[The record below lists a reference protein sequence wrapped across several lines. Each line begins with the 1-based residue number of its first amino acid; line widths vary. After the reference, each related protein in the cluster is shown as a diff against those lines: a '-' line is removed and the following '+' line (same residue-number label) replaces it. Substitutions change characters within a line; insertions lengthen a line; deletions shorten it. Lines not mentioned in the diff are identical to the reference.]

1 MMGSETARVLVVD
14 DDRDVAEVVQ
24 AMLVDEGYVVSCLYD
39 VSGDRF
45 QRVLGQFEPDCIL
58 LDGSAGTDY
67 GVGWAE
73 AVSAR
78 ERRRPIPTV
87 MFTAHVGALR
97 EAERQDSARARAAEF
112 SAILRKPFRFDELL
126 EAVATAV
133 GRSEPFLH
141 TAEAEKAR
149 TQELVEALER
159 AGATD
164 IEASSRREWVTFRDQ
179 TGALL
184 QLYWWQAR
192 GVYQVGRYDEEGRL
206 KMLGQF
212 VDRDAAVY
220 VAMA

>member
-1 MMGSETARVLVVD
+1 MSPEAARVLVVD

-24 AMLVDEGYVVSCLYD
+24 AMLTDEGYEVSCLYD

-58 LDGSAGTDY
+58 LDGSAGTGY
-67 GVGWAE
+67 GLAWVE

-87 MFTAHVGALR
+87 MFTADAAAVR
-97 EAERQDSARARAAEF
+97 EAEKQDTARARAAQF
-112 SAILRKPFRFDELL
+112 SAILRKPFRFDELI

-141 TAEAEKAR
+141 TREAEKVR
-149 TQELVEALER
+149 TKELVAALEG

-164 IEASSRREWVTFRDQ
+164 IDASRRREWATFRDRRD
-179 TGALL
+179 ALL

-192 GVYQVGRYDEEGRL
+192 GVYQVGRYDAVGRL
-206 KMLGQF
+206 EMLGQF
-212 VDRDAAVY
+212 VDRDAAIDI
-220 VAMA
+220 ALA